1 MKYEVPEATV
11 SHVNDISAAREL
23 RNLQR
28 KIRSI
33 VDDWLRY
40 YRTALGQAR
49 SENSWGHGFMSLFL
63 YPQVLGRLNSPL
75 KVSPRLTV
83 RECRHCWLEH

>member
-1 MKYEVPEATV
+1 MKNEVPEATV
-11 SHVNDISAAREL
+11 SHTDDIVAARDL

-33 VDDWLRY
+33 VDDWMRY

-49 SENSWGHGFMSLFL
+49 QKAAGDV
-63 YPQVLGRLNSPL
+63 VL
-75 KVSPRLTV
+75 
-83 RECRHCWLEH
+83 